1 MRRRV
6 RLSIPKLIKEVLQE
20 DMVYFNI
27 KMDRL
32 TNTIVKEMGYSN
44 LLKLH
49 ENLKLERKLV
59 INFNLNE
66 RNTRYF
72 KDMVKLS
79 EEETE
84 AEFLRDLLSTYA
96 NLHPFVRE
104 KILCKIKFQELE
116 EAIRRKYQIR
126 VEVEGKILDIEPLGF
141 SRDKDTKYA
150 SLKFQSDKKMYDQRV
165 KDIEILKI

>member
-1 MRRRV
+1 M
-6 RLSIPKLIKEVLQE
+6 E
-20 DMVYFNI
+20 YFNI

-32 TNTIVKEMGYSN
+32 SNAIVKEMGYSN

-84 AEFLRDLLSTYA
+84 AEFLRNLLSTYA
-96 NLHPFVRE
+96 NLHQFLRE
-104 KILCKIKFQELE
+104 KILYKVKFQELE
-116 EAIRRKYQIR
+116 EAIRGNYLIR
-126 VEVEGKILDIEPLGF
+126 VEIEGEILDIEPIGF
-141 SRDKDTKYA
+141 SRDRETKYA
-150 SLKFQSDKKMYDQRV
+150 SLRFQSGKQLCDQRV
-165 KDIEILKI
+165 RDIEILKI